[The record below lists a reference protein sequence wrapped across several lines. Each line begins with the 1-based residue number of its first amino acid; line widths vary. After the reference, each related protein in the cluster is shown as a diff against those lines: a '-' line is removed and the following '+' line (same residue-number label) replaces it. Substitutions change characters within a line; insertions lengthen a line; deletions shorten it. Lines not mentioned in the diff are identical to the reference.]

1 MPPEEVEGRGGR
13 LAALE
18 SALGGVLARWP
29 AVVAAWLFGSVA
41 TRTEGPMSDVDVAIL
56 GGAHLAFDERAQLT
70 VELGQV
76 AGRACDVV
84 VAEEAS
90 PVLAMAVVD
99 TGRRFLTRD
108 AGAADAWEMRAQE
121 RYLGTA
127 ELRRI
132 VYQYVRED
140 LQGSR

>member
-1 MPPEEVEGRGGR
+1 M
-13 LAALE
+13 
-18 SALGGVLARWP
+18 
-29 AVVAAWLFGSVA
+29 
-41 TRTEGPMSDVDVAIL
+41 
-56 GGAHLAFDERAQLT
+56 T
-70 VELGQV
+70 VELAQA

-108 AGAADAWEMRAQE
+108 AAAADAWEMRTQE

-140 LQGSR
+140 LQGPR